1 MNRAIVRVQ
10 RPAKRRFQRPFAD
23 LARSFFKYKGR
34 KQKQQLIFT
43 TVWAT
48 AVTIYLTQE
57 HSLAAC
63 VGFLCSAKEKVLQAP
78 GFKDAKDPIELLFIS
93 INILIVTALG
103 YSAFRAIS
111 AYREG
116 EDWKTIANSLVIAV
130 VALLCFNFLAD
141 YVFGVTGGT
150 TTAMTN

>member
-10 RPAKRRFQRPFAD
+10 QSAKRHFQPLFTD
-23 LARSFFKYKGR
+23 LARSLFAYRSR

-63 VGFLCSAKEKVLQAP
+63 VGFLCSAKEKVSTCKLSVGQA
-78 GFKDAKDPIELLFIS
+78 L
-93 INILIVTALG
+93 
-103 YSAFRAIS
+103 
-111 AYREG
+111 
-116 EDWKTIANSLVIAV
+116 
-130 VALLCFNFLAD
+130 
-141 YVFGVTGGT
+141 
-150 TTAMTN
+150 

>member
-1 MNRAIVRVQ
+1 MNKAIVWLQ
-10 RPAKRRFQRPFAD
+10 QSAKHRFQRPFAD
-23 LARSFFKYKGR
+23 LARFFFTYSPR

-43 TVWAT
+43 TVWTT

-63 VGFLCSAKEKVLQAP
+63 VGFLCAAKEKVLQAP

-111 AYREG
+111 TYREG

-141 YVFGVTGGT
+141 YVFGVAGGT
-150 TTAMTN
+150 ATATLN